1 VEANY
6 RGRGKWYKGKVTR
19 DRGDN
24 TFDISYDN
32 GESEMRVAED
42 MIRLL
47 DGGGSGAGAIRARRL
62 ASARVRRWRRT
73 TVDAVNGTR
82 AR

>member
-24 TFDISYDN
+24 TFDIRYDD
-32 GESEMRVAED
+32 GESEMRVTED
-42 MIRLL
+42 MIRCWTRTMVT
-47 DGGGSGAGAIRARRL
+47 AGDPRRRL
-62 ASARVRRWRRT
+62 GSRKGLGIT
-73 TVDAVNGTR
+73 
-82 AR
+82 